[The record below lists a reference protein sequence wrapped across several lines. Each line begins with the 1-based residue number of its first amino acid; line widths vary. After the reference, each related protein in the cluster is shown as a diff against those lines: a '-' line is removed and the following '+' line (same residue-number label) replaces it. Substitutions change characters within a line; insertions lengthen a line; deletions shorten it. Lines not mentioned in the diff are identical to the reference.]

1 MDNQYTIPE
10 TINSLQE
17 FLDYLFETKILN
29 HKNATEE
36 LNDWANRYVS
46 FPISSHDI
54 WHQWLYEFVG
64 QRDLIEDAYV
74 YELAKK
80 YNWKPYAR

>member
-1 MDNQYTIPE
+1 MSNE
-10 TINSLQE
+10 TINNLQE

-29 HKNATEE
+29 HNKSNEE
-36 LNDWANRYVS
+36 LDDWSNRYVS

-64 QRDLIEDAYV
+64 QRNLIED
-74 YELAKK
+74 K
-80 YNWKPYAR
+80 YIVQMADEKNWKPYVR